1 MARKFFIHYSFL
13 SSFLL
18 ATPVVYAL
26 VNDKKTRTYTLLFQA
41 LKRKAVEMKMKF
53 APSRIISDFESSM
66 ITTVQKQV
74 NILSC
79 SIYCLNSFL

>member
-53 APSRIISDFESSM
+53 APS
-66 ITTVQKQV
+66 
-74 NILSC
+74 
-79 SIYCLNSFL
+79 